1 MMKLTKF
8 RLAIVL
14 CGLLASSAALA
25 QARYVWIDEH
35 GVKQFSDT
43 PPPAN
48 VPDKNIIKQPKRGA
62 SSSSG
67 TSTSASSSDAT
78 PAAPPAT
85 TADKEADY
93 NKRKAA
99 QAEKDKKAADEASK
113 AQAKAANCESAR
125 KYLDALNSGVRMKTA
140 DKDGQPVVMDDSARA
155 AETQRAQQ
163 SVTESCN

>member
-48 VPDKNIIKQPKRGA
+48 IPDKNIIKQPKRGT

-67 TSTSASSSDAT
+67 TGTSSSDDAK
-78 PAAPPAT
+78 PAAAAPT

-93 NKRKAA
+93 NKRKAE
-99 QAEKDKKAADEASK
+99 QAAKDKKAAEEANK
-113 AQAKAANCESAR
+113 VQAKAANCESAR

-140 DKDGQPVVMDDSARA
+140 DKDGQPVVMDDSARS
-155 AETQRAQQ
+155 AEIQRAQQ
-163 SVTESCN
+163 AVNDSCN

>member
-62 SSSSG
+62 PSSSSD
-67 TSTSASSSDAT
+67 TSAASSSDT
-78 PAAPPAT
+78 KPAAAAT

-93 NKRKAA
+93 NKRKAE
-99 QAEKDKKAADEASK
+99 QAAKDKKAADEASK

-163 SVTESCN
+163 AVTDSCN